1 MGLFDGANEAAMM
14 GSKLPRLG
22 DFHGRHVVKIDS
34 IRAKLGEGKFKGQAL
49 FVVEGEIV
57 KSNNPTCAPGTKAGW
72 VVVKDTKWPEYFFSD
87 IKRLIGAL
95 TRKDAATIGAAHME
109 AISADPQ
116 PAKGRSVGAY
126 CFPNVTKTKGV
137 IGQVE
142 WSPADAT
149 TDVGPMLPASVA
161 SPGPAPAVAATP
173 AAAGGGF
180 APTTTAAPV
189 VDFGF

>member
-1 MGLFDGANEAAMM
+1 MGLFDGANEAALM

-22 DFHGRHVVKIDS
+22 DFHGRHVVKVES

-49 FVVEGEIV
+49 FVFEGEIV
-57 KSNNPTCAPGTKAGW
+57 KSNNPASPAGTKAGW

-95 TRKDAATIGAAHME
+95 TRKDPATIGAAHMD
-109 AISADPQ
+109 AITAEPQ
-116 PAKGRSVGAY
+116 PAKGRLIGAY
-126 CFPNVTKTKGV
+126 CFPKVTKKGV

-142 WSPADAT
+142 WSPADAS
-149 TDVGPMLPASVA
+149 TDVGPMQAASMVA
-161 SPGPAPAVAATP
+161 PGPAPAVAATP
-173 AAAGGGF
+173 AAA
-180 APTTTAAPV
+180 PV